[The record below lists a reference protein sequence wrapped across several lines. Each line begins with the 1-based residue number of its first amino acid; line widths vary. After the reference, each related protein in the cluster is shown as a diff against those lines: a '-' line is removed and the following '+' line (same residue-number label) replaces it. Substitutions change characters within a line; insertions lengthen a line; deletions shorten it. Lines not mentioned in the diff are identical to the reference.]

1 MRMKAEFRLVNETE
15 SVFYFE
21 QALIEEPRFLNTV
34 TVC

>member
-1 MRMKAEFRLVNETE
+1 MMIKAEFRLVNETE
-15 SVFYFE
+15 SVVYVE